1 MNHPFGTVNYGK
13 EQVQFNVLYSARTT
27 LGIEVY
33 PDSNVVV
40 KAPLGTDPAEV
51 QKRVFRRVRW
61 ILRQQHYFQQFDP
74 RTPVRQ
80 FVGGETHLYLGRQF
94 RLAISTGNQDSVKL
108 TRGYFVVEVKSAVS
122 SDKVKSLLDGWYAGR
137 AAVKFE
143 ESFTH
148 CWPYFDKLNLLK
160 PRLQIRRM
168 QKRWGSLSKG
178 GQLTL
183 NTDLIRAPKECID
196 YVITH
201 ELCHLQ
207 CHDHSSDFYRL
218 LEKMMPD
225 WEKRKHKL
233 ELALV

>member
-1 MNHPFGTVNYGK
+1 MIAERYSITYGK
-13 EQVQFNVLYSARTT
+13 ESISFSVLFSARKT

-51 QKRVFRRVRW
+51 RKRVVKRVRW
-61 ILRQQHYFQQFDP
+61 ILKQQHYFHQFDP
-74 RTPVRQ
+74 RTPARQ

-94 RLAISTGNQDSVKL
+94 RLAITAGNQNSVKL
-108 TRGYFVVEVKSAVS
+108 SRGYFAVEVKGAASP
-122 SDKVKSLLDGWYAGR
+122 DKVKSLLEGWSAEKAGI
-137 AAVKFE
+137 KFA
-143 ESFTH
+143 ESFDG
-148 CWPYFDKLNLLK
+148 CWPYFDKRGLMK

-168 QKRWGSLSKG
+168 KKRWGSLSRG
-178 GQLTL
+178 GRLTL

-207 CHDHSSDFYRL
+207 CHDHSQSFYRL
-218 LEKMMPD
+218 LERVMPD

>member
-1 MNHPFGTVNYGK
+1 MNRPFGTVTYGK
-13 EQVQFNVLYSARTT
+13 EQVQFNVLYSARKT

-51 QKRVFRRVRW
+51 QKRVFKRVRW
-61 ILRQQHYFQQFDP
+61 ILRQQHYFRQFDP
-74 RTPVRQ
+74 RTPSRQ

-94 RLAISTGNQDSVKL
+94 RLAISTGSQDSVKL
-108 TRGYFVVEVKSAVS
+108 TRGYFNVEVKSNVS
-122 SDKVKSLLDGWYAGR
+122 SDKIKSLLDGWYAAK

-143 ESFTH
+143 ESFDH

-168 QKRWGSLSKG
+168 QKRWGSLSRG

-183 NTDLIRAPKECID
+183 NTDLICAPKECID

-207 CHDHSSDFYRL
+207 CHDHSSEFYRF
-218 LEKMMPD
+218 LEKVMPD
-225 WEKRKHKL
+225 WQKRKHKL

>member
-1 MNHPFGTVNYGK
+1 MNRPFGTVKYGK
-13 EQVQFNVLYSARTT
+13 EQIQFNVLYSVRKT

-51 QKRVFRRVRW
+51 QKRVFKRVRW
-61 ILRQQHYFQQFDP
+61 ILRQQHYFRQFDP
-74 RTPVRQ
+74 RTPARQ

-94 RLAISTGNQDSVKL
+94 RLTISTGNQDSVKL
-108 TRGYFVVEVKSAVS
+108 TRGYFSVEVKSTVS
-122 SDKVKSLLDGWYAGR
+122 SKKVKTLLDSWYSAK
-137 AAVKFE
+137 AAVRFE
-143 ESFTH
+143 GSLSH
-148 CWPYFDKLNLLK
+148 CWPYFDKLGLMK
-160 PRLQIRRM
+160 PRMQIRRM
-168 QKRWGSLSKG
+168 QKRWGSLSKSG
-178 GQLTL
+178 TLTL

-201 ELCHLQ
+201 ELCHIQ

-218 LEKMMPD
+218 LEKVMPD

-233 ELALV
+233 ELVLV

>member
-1 MNHPFGTVNYGK
+1 MNLVHYGK
-13 EQVQFNVLYSARTT
+13 EKVQFRVLYSARKT

-51 QKRVFRRVRW
+51 RKRVVKRARW
-61 ILRQQHYFQQFDP
+61 ILRQQHYFHQFDP
-74 RTPVRQ
+74 RTPSRQ

-94 RLAISTGNQDSVKL
+94 RLAISAGNQDTVKL
-108 TRGYFVVEVKSAVS
+108 SRGYFTVEVKSVVS
-122 SDKVKSLLDGWYAGR
+122 PDKVKILLDGWYAAK
-137 AAVKFE
+137 AAARFE
-143 ESFTH
+143 ESFGR
-148 CWPYFDKLNLLK
+148 CWSYFDKLGLLK

-168 QKRWGSLSKG
+168 QKRWGSLSSSG
-178 GQLTL
+178 TLTL
-183 NTDLIRAPKECID
+183 NTDLVRAPKECID

-207 CHDHSSDFYRL
+207 CHDHSSHFYRL
-218 LEKMMPD
+218 LEKVMPD

-233 ELALV
+233 ELTLV

>member
-1 MNHPFGTVNYGK
+1 MNRPFGTVSYGK
-13 EQVQFNVLYSARTT
+13 EQVQFSVLYSARKT

-33 PDSNVVV
+33 PDSNVLV

-51 QKRVFRRVRW
+51 QKRVFKRVRW
-61 ILRQQHYFQQFDP
+61 ILRQQHYFHQFDP

-94 RLAISTGNQDSVKL
+94 RLAISAGDQDSVKL
-108 TRGYFVVEVKSAVS
+108 TRGYFTVEAKSAVS
-122 SDKVKSLLDGWYAGR
+122 SDKVKSLLDGWYAAK
-137 AAVKFE
+137 AAVRFE
-143 ESFTH
+143 ESLGN
-148 CWPYFDKLNLLK
+148 CWPNFDKLGLMK

-168 QKRWGSLSKG
+168 QKRWGSLSRSG
-178 GQLTL
+178 TLTL

-207 CHDHSSDFYRL
+207 FHDHSSDYYCL
-218 LEKMMPD
+218 LEKVMPD

>member
-1 MNHPFGTVNYGK
+1 MNLPFGTVSYGK
-13 EQVQFNVLYSARTT
+13 EQVRFSVLFSARKT

-33 PDSNVVV
+33 PDSNVLV
-40 KAPLGTDPAEV
+40 KAPFGTDPAEV
-51 QKRVFRRVRW
+51 QKRVIKRVRW
-61 ILRQQHYFQQFDP
+61 ILRQQHYFHQFEP
-74 RTPVRQ
+74 RTPERQ

-94 RLAISTGNQDSVKL
+94 RLRISNGSLDSVKL
-108 TRGYFVVEVKSAVS
+108 TRGYFGVEVKSAVS
-122 SDKVKSLLDGWYAGR
+122 SGKVKSLLDRWYAAK
-137 AAVKFE
+137 AAVRFE
-143 ESFTH
+143 ESLSH
-148 CWPYFDKLNLLK
+148 CWPYFDKLGLMK
-160 PRLQIRRM
+160 PHLQIRRM
-168 QKRWGSLSKG
+168 LKRWGSLSRG

-207 CHDHSSDFYRL
+207 CHDHSSEFYRL
-218 LEKMMPD
+218 LEKVMPD

>member
-1 MNHPFGTVNYGK
+1 MLAGRHNITYGK
-13 EQVQFNVLYSARTT
+13 ETISFSVLYSARKT

-51 QKRVFRRVRW
+51 QKRVFKRVRW
-61 ILRQQHYFQQFDP
+61 ILRQQYYFRQFDP
-74 RTPVRQ
+74 RTPARQ

-94 RLAISTGNQDSVKL
+94 RLAISTGDQDSVKL
-108 TRGYFVVEVKSAVS
+108 TRGYFSVEVKSTVS
-122 SDKVKSLLDGWYAGR
+122 SEKVKRLLDGWLAEK
-137 AAVKFE
+137 AAIKFA
-143 ESFTH
+143 ESFGH
-148 CWPYFDKLNLLK
+148 CWPYFEKLGLTR
-160 PRLQIRRM
+160 PRLKIRRM
-168 QKRWGSLSKG
+168 QKRWGSLSRG

-183 NTDLIRAPKECID
+183 NTELISAPRECID
-196 YVITH
+196 YVISH

-207 CHDHSSDFYRL
+207 CHDHSSEFYRI
-218 LEKMMPD
+218 LEKVMPD

>member
-1 MNHPFGTVNYGK
+1 MNRLFGTVKYGK
-13 EQVQFNVLYSARTT
+13 EQVQFNVLYSARKT

-40 KAPLGTDPAEV
+40 KAPLGTDLAEV
-51 QKRVFRRVRW
+51 QKRVFKRVRW
-61 ILRQQHYFQQFDP
+61 ILRQQHYFRQFDP

-94 RLAISTGNQDSVKL
+94 RLAVSTGNKDSVKL
-108 TRGYFVVEVKSAVS
+108 TRGYFTVEARSAVS
-122 SDKVKSLLDGWYAGR
+122 SEKVKSLLEGWLAEK
-137 AAVKFE
+137 AAIKFE
-143 ESFTH
+143 ESFGL
-148 CWPYFDKLNLLK
+148 CWPYFEKLGLMK

-168 QKRWGSLSKG
+168 QKRWGSLSRG

-207 CHDHSSDFYRL
+207 CHDHSSEFYKL
-218 LEKMMPD
+218 LEKVMPD
-225 WEKRKHKL
+225 WVKRKHKL

>member
-1 MNHPFGTVNYGK
+1 MNRVTYGK
-13 EQVQFNVLYSARTT
+13 EQVQFNVLYSARKT

-33 PDSNVVV
+33 PDSKVVV
-40 KAPLGTDPAEV
+40 KAPFGTDPAEV
-51 QKRVFRRVRW
+51 QKRVVKRVRW
-61 ILRQQHYFQQFDP
+61 ILRQQHYFRQFDP

-94 RLAISTGNQDSVKL
+94 RLAITAGNQDSVKL
-108 TRGYFVVEVKSAVS
+108 TRGYFSVEVKSTVS
-122 SDKVKSLLDGWYAGR
+122 SDKVKGLLEGWYTAK

-143 ESFTH
+143 ESFRH
-148 CWPYFDKLNLLK
+148 CWPYFEKLGMTK

-168 QKRWGSLSKG
+168 QKRWGSLSRG

-207 CHDHSSDFYRL
+207 CHDHSPEFYRL
-218 LEKMMPD
+218 LEKVMPD
-225 WEKRKHKL
+225 WEKRKHRL

>member
-1 MNHPFGTVNYGK
+1 MNRSFDTVKYGR
-13 EQVQFNVLYSARTT
+13 EQVQFNVLYSARKT

-40 KAPLGTDPAEV
+40 KAPLGTDPIEV
-51 QKRVFRRVRW
+51 QKRVFKRVRW
-61 ILRQQHYFQQFDP
+61 ILRQQHYFRQFDP

-108 TRGYFVVEVKSAVS
+108 MRGYFVVEVKSLIS
-122 SDKVKSLLDGWYAGR
+122 SEKVKSLLDEWYAER
-137 AAVKFE
+137 ATVKFQE
-143 ESFTH
+143 GFDH
-148 CWPYFDKLNLLK
+148 CWHCFEKLNVPK
-160 PRLQIRRM
+160 PRLQVRRM
-168 QKRWGSLSKG
+168 QKRWGSLSRS

-207 CHDHSSDFYRL
+207 CHDHSADFYRL
-218 LEKMMPD
+218 LEKVMPD

>member
-1 MNHPFGTVNYGK
+1 MNRSIDIVKYGR
-13 EQVQFNVLYSARTT
+13 EQVQFHVLYSARKT

-33 PDSNVVV
+33 PDSSVVV

-51 QKRVFRRVRW
+51 QKRVFKRVRW
-61 ILRQQHYFQQFDP
+61 ILRQQHYFRQFDP

-108 TRGYFVVEVKSAVS
+108 TRGYFNVEVKSAVS
-122 SDKVKSLLDGWYAGR
+122 SDKVKTLLDGWYAEK
-137 AAVKFE
+137 ASVKFQ
-143 ESFTH
+143 ESFDH
-148 CWPYFDKLNLLK
+148 CWPYFDKLNLMK

-168 QKRWGSLSKG
+168 QKRWGSLSRG

-207 CHDHSSDFYRL
+207 CHDHSSEFYRL
-218 LEKMMPD
+218 LEKVMPD

>member
-1 MNHPFGTVNYGK
+1 MNRPFGTVTYGK
-13 EQVQFNVLYSARTT
+13 EQVQFNVLYSARKT
-27 LGIEVY
+27 LGIEVC

-51 QKRVFRRVRW
+51 QKRVFKRVRW
-61 ILRQQHYFQQFDP
+61 ILRQQHYFHQFDP

-94 RLAISTGNQDSVKL
+94 RLAISTGNKDSVKL
-108 TRGYFVVEVKSAVS
+108 TRGYFTVEVRSDVS
-122 SDKVKSLLDGWYAGR
+122 SEKVKSLLNGWYAEK

-143 ESFTH
+143 ESFSH
-148 CWPYFDKLNLLK
+148 CWPYFDKPDLLK
-160 PRLQIRRM
+160 PRLKIRRM
-168 QKRWGSLSKG
+168 QKRWGSLSRG
-178 GQLTL
+178 GTLTL
-183 NTDLIRAPKECID
+183 NTDLVRAPKECID

-207 CHDHSSDFYRL
+207 CNDHSSEFYRL
-218 LEKMMPD
+218 LEKVMPD

>member
-1 MNHPFGTVNYGK
+1 MNRPFGIVKYGK
-13 EQVQFNVLYSARTT
+13 EQVQFNVLYSARKT

-51 QKRVFRRVRW
+51 QKRVFKRVRW
-61 ILRQQHYFQQFDP
+61 ILKQQRYFRQFDP
-74 RTPVRQ
+74 RTPMRQ

-94 RLAISTGNQDSVKL
+94 RLAISAGNKDSVKL
-108 TRGYFVVEVKSAVS
+108 TRGYFTAEVRSDVS
-122 SDKVKSLLDGWYAGR
+122 SEKVKNLLNGWYAEK

-143 ESFTH
+143 ESFSH
-148 CWPYFDKLNLLK
+148 CWPYFEKLGLPK

-168 QKRWGSLSKG
+168 QKRWGSLSRG
-178 GQLTL
+178 CQLTL

-207 CHDHSSDFYRL
+207 CNDHSSEFYRL
-218 LEKMMPD
+218 LEKVMPD